1 LGGGCTISLLI
12 TFAILFQLIKAEIH
26 GKVLVKFEIEKDG
39 SVGRLY
45 NLKKVHIDLDK
56 EFIAN
61 IKKMSG
67 KWNPRKIRG

>member
-1 LGGGCTISLLI
+1 GECTISLLI

-26 GKVLVKFEIEKDG
+26 AKVLVKFEIEKDG
-39 SVGRLY
+39 SVGRLF
-45 NLKKVHIDLDK
+45 NLKKVYIDLDN